1 MQAKTHCDSKAV
13 LREKDRKRKAA
24 MLQRLAQEFRITVL
38 DILHEKGTGHWGGAS
53 SAAELLV
60 ALYFDAMNVR
70 PEEPDWPERDRLVV
84 SKGHASCMLYTV
96 LAHRGYFPVEELK
109 TFRQIDS
116 RLQGHP
122 CMLTTPGVEMSTGSL
137 GHGTSVALGMAL
149 AARLL
154 GKSYWTYVLLGE
166 GDLNEGQTWEAIMA
180 AAKFKPERLVALIDY
195 NKVQLDGP
203 SEQIMPM
210 DPLPDKLRAFNWNVA
225 PIVYDGHNA
234 ATVLESF
241 DWVKSQRQ
249 WPVAVI
255 YKTHKGRGVS
265 FMEDNAHWHGAPIDD
280 ETHARARQELLQT
293 LALLE
298 GHAPSWPQSGKGRD
312 EARPSSQNVK

>member
-1 MQAKTHCDSKAV
+1 
-13 LREKDRKRKAA
+13 
-24 MLQRLAQEFRITVL
+24 MLQHLAQQFRLTVL
-38 DILHEKGTGHWGGAS
+38 DILHDNGTGHWGGAA

-70 PEEPDWPERDRLVV
+70 PDEPHWPDRDRLVV

-96 LAHRGYFPVEELK
+96 LAHRGYFAAAELK
-109 TFRQIDS
+109 SFRQIDS

-122 CMLTTPGVEMSTGSL
+122 CMVKTPGVDMSTGPL
-137 GHGTSVALGMAL
+137 GHGASVALGMAL

-154 GKSYWTYVLLGE
+154 GKSYWTYVLLGD

-180 AAKFKPERLVALIDY
+180 AAKFKPERLVALVDY

-210 DPLPDKLRAFNWNVA
+210 DPLPEKFRAFNWNVA
-225 PIVYDGHNA
+225 PVVYDGHN
-234 ATVLESF
+234 TVEVLKSF
-241 DWVKSQRQ
+241 DWAKNQCQ

-265 FMEDNAHWHGAPIDD
+265 FMEDNAQWHGAVIDD
-280 ETHARARQELLQT
+280 VTYAKARQELLQT
-293 LALLE
+293 LQELE
-298 GHAPSWPQSGKGRD
+298 GLT
-312 EARPSSQNVK
+312 

>member
-1 MQAKTHCDSKAV
+1 
-13 LREKDRKRKAA
+13 
-24 MLQRLAQEFRITVL
+24 MLQRLAQEFRIIVL

-60 ALYFDAMNVR
+60 ALYYDAMNVR
-70 PEEPDWPERDRLVV
+70 PEQPDWPERDRLVV

-96 LAHRGYFPVEELK
+96 LAHRGYFPMTELK
-109 TFRQIDS
+109 SFRQIDS

-149 AARLL
+149 AARRL
-154 GKSYWTYVLLGE
+154 GKSFWTYVLLGD

-180 AAKFKPERLVALIDY
+180 AAKFKPERLVVLIDY

-210 DPLPDKLRAFNWNVA
+210 DPLPEKLRAFNCNVA
-225 PIVYDGHNA
+225 PVIYDGHNVVA
-234 ATVLESF
+234 VLESF
-241 DWVKSQRQ
+241 DWVKKQRL

-265 FMEDNAHWHGAPIDD
+265 FMEDKAHWHGAVIDD
-280 ETHARARQELLQT
+280 ETHAKARQELLQT
-293 LALLE
+293 LQTMESL
-298 GHAPSWPQSGKGRD
+298 P
-312 EARPSSQNVK
+312 

>member
-1 MQAKTHCDSKAV
+1 MTQRITKKQCEPQAV
-13 LREKDRKRKAA
+13 LQEKDRKRKAA
-24 MLQRLAQEFRITVL
+24 MLQRLAQGFRITVL
-38 DILHEKGTGHWGGAS
+38 DILHEKGTGHWGGAA
-53 SAAELLV
+53 SAAELLA
-60 ALYFDAMNVR
+60 ALYFDVMNVR
-70 PEEPDWPERDRLVV
+70 PDEPKWPERDRLVV
-84 SKGHASCMLYTV
+84 SKGHASCMLYAV
-96 LAHRGYFPVEELK
+96 LAQRGYFPMAELK

-122 CMLTTPGVEMSTGSL
+122 CMLKTPGVEMSTGSL

-154 GKSYWTYVLLGE
+154 GKNYWTYVLLGD

-180 AAKFKPERLVALIDY
+180 AAKFKPERLVALVDY

-203 SEQIMPM
+203 SDQIMPM
-210 DPLPDKLRAFNWNVA
+210 DPLPEKLRAFNWNVA
-225 PIVYDGHNA
+225 PVIYDGHNA
-234 ATVLESF
+234 GEVLASF
-241 DWVKSQRQ
+241 DWVKSQHQ

-280 ETHARARQELLQT
+280 ATHAKARQELLQT
-293 LALLE
+293 LEEL
-298 GHAPSWPQSGKGRD
+298 P
-312 EARPSSQNVK
+312 